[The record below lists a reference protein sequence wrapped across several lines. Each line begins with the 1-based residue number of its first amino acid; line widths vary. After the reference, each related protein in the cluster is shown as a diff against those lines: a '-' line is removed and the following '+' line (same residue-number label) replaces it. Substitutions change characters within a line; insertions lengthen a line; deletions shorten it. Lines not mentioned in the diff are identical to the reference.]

1 MSHVKMTRRDFLA
14 LGTPTVL
21 AGVAG
26 RARAVRSANQF
37 PYLDLWLPVEDRLS
51 DLIGRMTIEAKDA
64 QTKCLGSLE
73 RRLRDD
79 QGNFSHAGIDSDG
92 PFGLPQLE
100 NLAAQMGLTQRFPNG
115 GVNSKE
121 YIVETTGS
129 GVAIFDYDNDG
140 FPDIFIVSGPGGS
153 NRLYHNDGRGH
164 FVDVT
169 RQMGLSHSG
178 WGQGVCV
185 GDYDNDGFVD
195 LFVTYFGHN
204 ILYHN
209 NGGRFFEDVT
219 AQAGLE
225 EAETRYGTGCAFL
238 DFDRDGR
245 LDLFVANYL
254 RFDFKNAPRP
264 GANPYCW
271 YRGLPVACG
280 PRGLPF
286 PTNLLYR
293 NLGNGRF
300 VDVSKAS
307 GISGPHQNYSLG
319 ALVSDFNGDGWPDIY
334 VACDR
339 SPSLLYINQRN
350 GTFTEEGLLRGVALD
365 ETGEAL
371 SGMGVAAA
379 DYDKNGWLDIFRTNF
394 SDEHVSLYR
403 NTGHGNFDDAT
414 ITAGLG
420 ASTGFVGWGC
430 DFVDFDNDT
439 WRDLLWV
446 TGHTFPEVD
455 KLKTD
460 IHYKDRI
467 ILYRNRGNGTFA
479 DISRG
484 AGPAFAERH
493 SSRGAAFGDLD
504 NDGAIEIVVNNQNEC
519 PSLLKDARKRRGNWI
534 LLKLEGTLSNRS
546 AIGARALVTTGDSL
560 QIDEVRSGGS
570 YVSQNDLR
578 LHFGLGKATAVDRV
592 EVHWPSGIRQI
603 EIGLPVNRV
612 LTIRETSQ

>member
-1 MSHVKMTRRDFLA
+1 MKRLVAVLVA
-14 LGTPTVL
+14 LSVL
-21 AGVAG
+21 MLSNQAYDASAQQADGKNTSAEQKPDASFGV
-26 RARAVRSANQF
+26 
-37 PYLDLWLPVEDRLS
+37 
-51 DLIGRMTIEAKDA
+51 
-64 QTKCLGSLE
+64 
-73 RRLRDD
+73 
-79 QGNFSHAGIDSDG
+79 
-92 PFGLPQLE
+92 PQLE
-100 NLAAQMGLTQRFPNG
+100 NVAEQAGLTQTFPNG
-115 GVNSKE
+115 GAATKN

-129 GVAIFDYDNDG
+129 GVAVFDYDNDG
-140 FPDIFIVSGPGGS
+140 FPDIFIVSGPGGT
-153 NRLYHNDGRGH
+153 NHLYHNDGRGH

-209 NGGRFFEDVT
+209 HGGRFFEDVT

-225 EAETRYGTGCAFL
+225 EPETRYSTGCAFL

-254 RFDFKNAPRP
+254 RFDFKNSPKP

-271 YRGLPVACG
+271 YRGLAVACG

-286 PTNLLYR
+286 ATNLLYR
-293 NLGNGRF
+293 NAGKGKF

-307 GISGPHQNYSLG
+307 GISKPHQNYSLG
-319 ALVSDFNGDGWPDIY
+319 VLVSDFNGDGWPDIY

-403 NTGHGNFDDAT
+403 NAGDGNFDNAT
-414 ITAGLG
+414 LSAGLG
-420 ASTGFVGWGC
+420 GSTGFVGWGC
-430 DFVDFDNDT
+430 GFVDFDNST
-439 WRDLLWV
+439 WKDLLWV
-446 TGHTFPEVD
+446 SGHIFPEVE

-460 IHYKDRI
+460 IHYKERI
-467 ILYRNRGNGTFA
+467 VLYRNLGNGKFA
-479 DISRG
+479 DVSNR
-484 AGPAFAERH
+484 AGPAFSERH

-504 NDGAIEIVVNNQNEC
+504 NDGSIEIVVNNQNER
-519 PSLLKDARKRRGNWI
+519 PSLLKDMRNQRGNWI
-534 LLKLEGTLSNRS
+534 LLKLEGTQSNRS
-546 AIGARALVTTGDSL
+546 AIGARVMVKTGDSV

-570 YVSQNDLR
+570 YLSQNDLR
-578 LHFGLGKATAVDRV
+578 LHFGLGKATVVDRV
-592 EVHWPSGIRQI
+592 EIQWPSGIRQI
-603 EIGLPVNRV
+603 ETNLPVNRV
-612 LTIRETSQ
+612 LTIRELSQR